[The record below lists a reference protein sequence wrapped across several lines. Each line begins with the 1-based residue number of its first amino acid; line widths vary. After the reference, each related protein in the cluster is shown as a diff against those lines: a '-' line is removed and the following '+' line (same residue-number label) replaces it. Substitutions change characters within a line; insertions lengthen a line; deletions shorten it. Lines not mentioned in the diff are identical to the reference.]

1 MAGARKTR
9 TRRTKR
15 TATRGRAGA
24 PVAAVRA
31 AAPRLAA
38 AARTEAVTGGG
49 FTSSLRNK
57 RDAIH
62 DLELALRAKR
72 TMTAADDTVINPTLN
87 ALAAEAR
94 RLDAAIAADD
104 TPVLDG
110 PSPADATALQ
120 NAIQAAEDAIA
131 KNASVNALANAAVV
145 LIGTLRAPA

>member
-1 MAGARKTR
+1 MTGARKK

-15 TATRGRAGA
+15 TTARGRAGA
-24 PVAAVRA
+24 PVGAVRA

-38 AARTEAVTGGG
+38 VARTEAVTGG
-49 FTSSLRNK
+49 FTSSFRNK

-62 DLELALRAKR
+62 DLELALRARR
-72 TMTAADDTVINPTLN
+72 TMTAADDTVINPVLN

-104 TPVLDG
+104 TPVLQG

-120 NAIQAAEDAIA
+120 NAIQAAENVIA
-131 KNASVNALANAAVV
+131 QNASINALANAAVV